1 MRACGASCL
10 LQLKNSLWIVAALGF
25 FALAALAS
33 LTHLVKMGRK
43 RRRGG
48 TDLSPGNRAPLR
60 EPKWVS
66 REIERVCCGQEPDER
81 LFKQMSAEDRAMFEV
96 SVIDALN
103 NRSPESQQRLRSALI
118 KQGYDEQCAR
128 RVMSADLADR
138 VRATA
143 LLTLLRPQWRDEPL
157 DPEER
162 SSEEGSERA
171 LAASHKTGPETD
183 LV

>member
-10 LQLKNSLWIVAALGF
+10 LQIEYGWWVVAALGL

-33 LTHLVKMGRK
+33 LTNLVKMGKK
-43 RRRGG
+43 RRPEG
-48 TDLSPGNRAPLR
+48 TDLSPVNRAR
-60 EPKWVS
+60 HRNPKWVS
-66 REIERVCCGQEPDER
+66 GEIERLCSGQEPDER
-81 LFKQMSAEDRAMFEV
+81 LIKPMSAEDRAMFEV

-103 NRSPESQQRLRSALI
+103 NRSPENQQRLRSALI
-118 KQGYDEQCAR
+118 RQGYDEQCAR

-157 DPEER
+157 DPEQR
-162 SSEEGSERA
+162 SGDEGSRRA
-171 LAASHKTGPETD
+171 LAASHKPGPEID
-183 LV
+183 